1 MTQTACLLKNMIR
14 KTVNMSIPIKT
25 INDLDPLE
33 RLALVEFSYSRI
45 DTYTQCPS
53 KYFYSY
59 IQKEPRLF
67 GEAATLR
74 KHSPCCI
81 GKGCR

>member
-1 MTQTACLLKNMIR
+1 
-14 KTVNMSIPIKT
+14 MSIAIKK
-25 INDLDPLE
+25 IEDLDPLQK
-33 RLALVEFSYSRI
+33 LSLLDFSYSRL
-45 DTYTQCPS
+45 DTYSQCPS

-74 KHSPCCI
+74 KYSSRSI
-81 GKGCR
+81 RKSS

>member
-1 MTQTACLLKNMIR
+1 
-14 KTVNMSIPIKT
+14 MSIPIRA
-25 INDLDPLE
+25 IEDLDSLE
-33 RLALVEFSYSRI
+33 RLALVDFSYSRI

-74 KHSPCCI
+74 EYSSCRI
-81 GKGCR
+81 GKGSRQRKAA

>member
-1 MTQTACLLKNMIR
+1 
-14 KTVNMSIPIKT
+14 MSIAIKK
-25 INDLDPLE
+25 IEDLDPLQK
-33 RLALVEFSYSRI
+33 LSLLDFSYSRL
-45 DTYTQCPS
+45 DTYSQCPS

-74 KHSPCCI
+74 EYSPRSI
-81 GKGCR
+81 RKGS

>member
-1 MTQTACLLKNMIR
+1 
-14 KTVNMSIPIKT
+14 MSIAIKK
-25 INDLDPLE
+25 IEDLDPLQK
-33 RLALVEFSYSRI
+33 LSLLDFSYSRL
-45 DTYTQCPS
+45 DTYAQCPS

-74 KHSPCCI
+74 EYSPRSI
-81 GKGCR
+81 GKSS

>member
-1 MTQTACLLKNMIR
+1 
-14 KTVNMSIPIKT
+14 MSITIKK
-25 INDLDPLE
+25 IEDLDPLQK
-33 RLALVEFSYSRI
+33 LSLLDFSYSRI
-45 DTYTQCPS
+45 DTYMQCPS

-74 KHSPCCI
+74 KHSTRSI
-81 GKGCR
+81 RKSS

>member
-1 MTQTACLLKNMIR
+1 MTIVLK
-14 KTVNMSIPIKT
+14 KIKE
-25 INDLDPLE
+25 LDPLQK
-33 RLALVEFSYSRI
+33 LALTEFSYSRI
-45 DTYTQCPS
+45 DTYLQCPS

-74 KHSPCCI
+74 EYSSRCI
-81 GKGCR
+81 GKGC

>member
-1 MTQTACLLKNMIR
+1 
-14 KTVNMSIPIKT
+14 MSIAIKK
-25 INDLDPLE
+25 IEDLDPLQK
-33 RLALVEFSYSRI
+33 LSLLDFSYSRI
-45 DTYTQCPS
+45 DTYMQCPS

-74 KHSPCCI
+74 KHSPRSI
-81 GKGCR
+81 RKSS

>member
-1 MTQTACLLKNMIR
+1 MAFLYKSTIR
-14 KTVNMSIPIKT
+14 KMDKMSIPIRA
-25 INDLDPLE
+25 IEDLDPLE

-45 DTYTQCPS
+45 DTYMQCPS

-74 KHSPCCI
+74 EYSPCRI
-81 GKGCR
+81 RKSGR

>member
-1 MTQTACLLKNMIR
+1 
-14 KTVNMSIPIKT
+14 MSILIRA
-25 INDLDPLE
+25 IEELDPLE
-33 RLALVEFSYSRI
+33 KLALVDFSYSRI
-45 DTYTQCPS
+45 DTYMQCHS

-74 KHSPCCI
+74 KYSSRCLR
-81 GKGCR
+81 KSSRQREAA

>member
-1 MTQTACLLKNMIR
+1 
-14 KTVNMSIPIKT
+14 MSIAIKK
-25 INDLDPLE
+25 IEDLDPLQK
-33 RLALVEFSYSRI
+33 LSLLDFSYSRL

-74 KHSPCCI
+74 EYSPRSI
-81 GKGCR
+81 RKSS